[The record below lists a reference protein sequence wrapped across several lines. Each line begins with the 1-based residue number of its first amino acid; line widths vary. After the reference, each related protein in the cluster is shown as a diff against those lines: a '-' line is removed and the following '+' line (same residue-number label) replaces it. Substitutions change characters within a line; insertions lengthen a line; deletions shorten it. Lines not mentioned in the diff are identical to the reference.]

1 MQVWRSTTTFEPQFA
16 MIFDEFL
23 FLPEESKLDF
33 NLSLGLTLYIVDGG
47 EEKEKEGKG
56 GEVVKNV
63 VVLQVALRIPPQNE
77 NVTLVGKSA
86 NFSVQQEQEKKYL
99 GGY

>member
-1 MQVWRSTTTFEPQFA
+1 MVGRR
-16 MIFDEFL
+16 
-23 FLPEESKLDF
+23 KR
-33 NLSLGLTLYIVDGG
+33 
-47 EEKEKEGKG
+47 KKEGKG

-86 NFSVQQEQEKKYL
+86 NFSVQQEQEKEVFRWL
-99 GGY
+99 LLLP